1 MDIICGNCSLANPSN
16 AKFCKGCGYE
26 LIPPD
31 KNEQSTK
38 TTSTK
43 EQEPKAEVK
52 SEQSATQQSAT
63 QQSATQQSATQQSA
77 TQQSVNGPIDRKHEL
92 PPKTYLVHS
101 ILATIFC
108 CLPFGIVGIVYAAG
122 VESAFYRGYHD
133 LALQK
138 SRRAKIWTI
147 VAIIVG
153 LIGGFLYLLL
163 ILGGAIAS
171 KTLLNN

>member
-52 SEQSATQQSAT
+52 SE
-63 QQSATQQSATQQSA
+63 QSATQQSA

-153 LIGGFLYLLL
+153 LIGGFIYLLL

>member
-63 QQSATQQSATQQSA
+63 QE
-77 TQQSVNGPIDRKHEL
+77 SVNGPIDRKHEL